1 MDQHEARNRR
11 IGVLTSL
18 GIHAGLFLA
27 LFFLVAW
34 RAPNPPNPE
43 YGIELN
49 FGLDTEGSGEIRPE
63 ENVGSDTE
71 DPAKE
76 PTQENASPSEEAQPE
91 TNEIVPEKTVDP
103 TPTQD
108 DNTVSIKEEKK
119 VVKNNT
125 KVTKKTEVKPKEEK
139 VVVEYKNDNK
149 TTETTDNSRKGK
161 EGSQGDDVNK
171 TGDKGNP
178 QGTLDAQALYGTPGG
193 GGGGDGF
200 GLSMSGWTWAE
211 EPKIPELTDTDSGKI
226 TFDIECDEN
235 GDIISIVTS
244 DRGLSLKTERIL
256 KDVIRRNSLIRTSGG
271 VVPSRSKGKITF
283 NLKTK

>member
-49 FGLDTEGSGEIRPE
+49 FGLDTEGSGEIQPE

-76 PTQENASPSEEAQPE
+76 PTQENATPSEEAKPE

-108 DNTVSIKEEKK
+108 DNTVSVKEEKK

-178 QGTLDAQALYGTPGG
+178 QGTLDVQALYGTPGG

-200 GLSMSGWTWAE
+200 GLSMSGWTWADA
-211 EPKIPELTDTDSGKI
+211 PRTPELPDNESGRVV
-226 TFDIECDEN
+226 FEIECDEN
-235 GDIISIVTS
+235 GDITAITPVE
-244 DRGLSLKTERIL
+244 RGLSLKAEQIL
-256 KDVIRRNSLIRTSGG
+256 KEEIRRNSLVRTSGG
-271 VVPSRSKGKITF
+271 KVPPRSKGRIIF
-283 NLKTK
+283 ILKAR